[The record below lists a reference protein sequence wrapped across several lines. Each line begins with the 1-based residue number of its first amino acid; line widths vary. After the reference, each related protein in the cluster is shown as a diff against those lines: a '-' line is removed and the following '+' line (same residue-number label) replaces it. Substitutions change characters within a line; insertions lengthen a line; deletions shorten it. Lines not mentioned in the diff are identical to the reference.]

1 MNVLKDFPY
10 RPRYYLTHPWKFID
24 ECWTN
29 LKNAWMRVTRGWSYM
44 DLYNMDNYL
53 TDVMIDMLRTLAR
66 EAHEYPGIEPFETP
80 EKWTSWLWY
89 IAGELE
95 ASKEEFYE
103 GKNEFKEE
111 YYKELDNWKIDFEKD
126 ENGKSKT
133 VNAYYCTSVPKFLK
147 ELPAKLSSSSQ
158 VFCARITCSITSR
171 TQPSPPFLSET
182 YSAISFIS
190 SAASDGQQGN
200 PTIFIIWKSGI
211 SSPI

>member
-126 ENGKSKT
+126 ENGNLISKSRELSDVAKKYF
-133 VNAYYCTSVPKFLK
+133 ARDK
-147 ELPAKLSSSSQ
+147 ELAEEAEKRRYD
-158 VFCARITCSITSR
+158 AM
-171 TQPSPPFLSET
+171 
-182 YSAISFIS
+182 
-190 SAASDGQQGN
+190 QQLN
-200 PTIFIIWKSGI
+200 KYVRWLWD
-211 SSPI
+211 